1 MFSSKL
7 LLVRVFDAKYACST
21 ILMDWRMMKRPVS
34 NNFYPRNKT
43 KRENFQL
50 SQKETKKNGRKG
62 ILRGTGVTLYILP
75 QSIVGNLFYQK

>member
-7 LLVRVFDAKYACST
+7 LLVQVFDAKDACST

-43 KRENFQL
+43 KNENL
-50 SQKETKKNGRKG
+50 
-62 ILRGTGVTLYILP
+62 
-75 QSIVGNLFYQK
+75 